1 MKNMKPIN
9 KIINEEINYLLEREM
24 KNSVPKKK
32 VIDLI
37 QKYNFIGVDADND
50 YPRITAYYS
59 PEVQAK
65 DLHGIQLNTDF
76 RNVNKLVE
84 RCGWTITNYGAHYDG
99 MRNVYER
106 LQKYNSDINIGTFI
120 IFIEPEYSTK
130 MNDYFND
137 EYFKNEDNKP
147 LYDTFNEKKKKGIF
161 YHITSFKNLKKILKH
176 GLRPKNG
183 GGLTNW
189 RETSERLYL
198 SLLPNFSNVSD
209 VDFNNKEEID
219 DDDQILLQI
228 DLRPVI
234 NSFDFYVD
242 YSYDDAVYTYATIPP
257 QFITVINY
265 HEYENEYLIDSS
277 VKETLI
283 STLDNSYPNRKNEDE
298 SYIKDY
304 LNDYFFMVVDILK
317 KNTTNYIKRIY
328 GNRVKYNED
337 DLIYRIK
344 HELKKYIQS

>member
-137 EYFKNEDNKP
+137 DKKEY
-147 LYDTFNEKKKKGIF
+147 
-161 YHITSFKNLKKILKH
+161 
-176 GLRPKNG
+176 
-183 GGLTNW
+183 
-189 RETSERLYL
+189 
-198 SLLPNFSNVSD
+198 
-209 VDFNNKEEID
+209 
-219 DDDQILLQI
+219 
-228 DLRPVI
+228 
-234 NSFDFYVD
+234 
-242 YSYDDAVYTYATIPP
+242 
-257 QFITVINY
+257 
-265 HEYENEYLIDSS
+265 
-277 VKETLI
+277 
-283 STLDNSYPNRKNEDE
+283 ST
-298 SYIKDY
+298 
-304 LNDYFFMVVDILK
+304 
-317 KNTTNYIKRIY
+317 T
-328 GNRVKYNED
+328 
-337 DLIYRIK
+337 
-344 HELKKYIQS
+344 